1 MGGAA
6 PVARGGKRS
15 LDAALNLVP
24 FIDLLSC
31 CIAFLLITACWS
43 QLAHLPASHAGAGDS
58 EHATPSERPT
68 VTVGADGYVLELGGA
83 AHEIPRARGAWD
95 VERLAQLLRGARPR
109 FPDDAGVSLRARDDV
124 PYAEVVRAMDAIL
137 GARFVAIDLDGL
149 DGA

>member
-31 CIAFLLITACWS
+31 CIAFLLITACWT
-43 QLAHLPASHAGAGDS
+43 QLAHLPAARPGAQEGGD
-58 EHATPSERPT
+58 AAPVERPT
-68 VTVGADGYVLELGGA
+68 LTIASDGYVLELGGA
-83 AHEIPRARGAWD
+83 AMEIPRARGAWD
-95 VERLAQLLRGARPR
+95 AARLSTLLRDARPR
-109 FPDDAGVSLRARDDV
+109 FADDVGVSLRARDGV

-137 GARFVAIDLDGL
+137 GARCAGIDLDG
-149 DGA
+149 A